1 MAKTNGLNCR
11 LYVEGYDLSGDANA
25 LSGLGYTNELLD
37 ITALDVS
44 ARKRI
49 VGSVDTEMSF
59 DAWFDNAANKQH
71 AVWTSNSGKL
81 PTADQEVLIPMGASV
96 GDQCICLVAKQGTY
110 STTRSTGS
118 AISANAT
125 FTANGS
131 AAEYGV
137 MLTAH
142 DDTVASA
149 ATGTA
154 VDNSASSA
162 NGGAGYIQSFSL
174 ASGTAVCKIQHSADN
189 STYTDLVTFTSVTGV
204 TAERV
209 EVTGTVNRY
218 IKYSISGTFSNLSMA
233 MAFSRS

>member
-1 MAKTNGLNCR
+1 MAKVNGLNVR
-11 LYVEGYDLSGDANA
+11 LYVEGVDLSGDANA
-25 LSGLGYTNELLD
+25 VSGLGYSQELYD
-37 ITALDVS
+37 VTTLDVS

-49 VGSVDTEMSF
+49 IGTVDGEISV
-59 DAWFDNAANKQH
+59 DAWFDNATSHQH
-71 AVWTSNSGKL
+71 ATWTSNSGKL
-81 PTADQEVLIPMGASV
+81 PTADQEVLVPMGGSV
-96 GDQCICLVAKQGTY
+96 GDAVTGLVSKQGVY
-110 STTRSTGS
+110 GVTRGVGS

-125 FTANGS
+125 FTANGFGP
-131 AAEYGV
+131 EFGV

-154 VDNSASSA
+154 VDNGASSA

-209 EVTGTVNRY
+209 EVSGTVNRY
-218 IKYSISGTFSNLSMA
+218 IKYSISGTFSNLKMA